1 MRPRYARNTFL
12 ILTLLTMLFSASCGR
27 PQATAGSIEIQL
39 VIEGEV
45 SSIAIP
51 AGSTVQQA
59 LDDAGVILAA
69 LDRVD
74 PPAYTT
80 VDEGT
85 VVEVTRVTER
95 FEIEEIVI
103 PYERQ
108 TIRNETLPEGETR
121 LLQPGE
127 NGRQEITYRIIE
139 EAGEEISRAPV
150 KNVILEEP
158 VPEILMIGTQSSHTP
173 ISIDGALVYISAGN
187 AWLITG
193 NSGNRRPIVVSGDL
207 DGRVLE
213 LSPDG
218 EWLLFTRLPSEA
230 DPEVINELWIAPI
243 DDIGGEEFDL
253 GVRNVIH
260 FADWVPFDSSL
271 IVAYS
276 TVEASPSPPGW
287 QANNDLKTIVLSDA
301 GRVLRERTILE
312 ANAGGQYGWWGTS
325 FAWGRD
331 DDHLAYIRAD
341 SVGVVDF
348 DNESFV
354 EVREITPFQTLEDW
368 AWVPGIA
375 WGQDQQ
381 SLFFVDHGEPIGI
394 ENAQSSP
401 VFHLAVSTQ
410 RTGQHVL
417 LSERSGMFAYPSV
430 SPILDVDTPEIA
442 YHVAF
447 LQAINPL
454 ESKDS
459 AYRLVVM
466 DRDGSNRRELFPSPG
481 EPGLEPVLPGPVW
494 SPSGERIAVIY
505 RGDLWVV
512 DVETGVGQQLTN
524 DGQARIIDWSS

>member
-1 MRPRYARNTFL
+1 MRPKRYRIALLLL
-12 ILTLLTMLFSASCGR
+12 ITLGFSSASCGR

-39 VIEGEV
+39 EIEGEISNLAV
-45 SSIAIP
+45 P

-59 LDDAGVILAA
+59 LENAGVVLGA

-80 VDEGT
+80 IDDGT
-85 VVEVTRVTER
+85 IIQVTRVSER

-108 TIRNETLPEGETR
+108 TIRNESLPEGETR

-139 EAGEEISRAPV
+139 ETGEEISRAPV

-158 VPEILMIGTQSSHTP
+158 VPEILMIGTQASHTP
-173 ISIDGALVYISAGN
+173 ISVEGTLVYIAAGN
-187 AWLITG
+187 AWQITG
-193 NSGNRRPIVVSGDL
+193 NSGNRRPIIVSGDL
-207 DGRVLE
+207 DGRILQI
-213 LSPDG
+213 SPDG
-218 EWLLFTRLPSEA
+218 EWLLFTRLSTEE
-230 DPEVINELWIAPI
+230 DPEIINELWVAAL
-243 DDIGGEEFDL
+243 DDTVGEEFDL
-253 GVRNVIH
+253 GVRNVVH

-276 TVEASPSPPGW
+276 SVEASPSPPGW
-287 QANNDLKTIVLSDA
+287 QANNDLKTIVLSDS

-312 ANAGGQYGWWGTS
+312 ASAGGQYGWWGTS

-341 SVGVVDF
+341 SIGTVDF
-348 DNESFV
+348 DDQSFV

-381 SLFFVDHGEPIGI
+381 SLFFVDHGEPVGI
-394 ENAQSSP
+394 ENPQSSP
-401 VFHLAVSTQ
+401 IFNLAASTQ

-417 LSERSGMFAYPSV
+417 LSERTGMFAYPSV

-442 YHVAF
+442 YKVAF

-466 DRDGSNRRELFPSPG
+466 DRDGSNRQELFPTAG

-494 SPSGERIAVIY
+494 SPSGGRIALIY

-512 DVETGVGQQLTN
+512 DVETGLGQQLTN
-524 DGQARIIDWSS
+524 DGQARLIDWSS

>member
-1 MRPRYARNTFL
+1 MRLNIKRICIGILVLIVGFL
-12 ILTLLTMLFSASCGR
+12 AACGR
-27 PQATAGSIEIQL
+27 PQATAGSIEVQ
-39 VIEGEV
+39 IEVDGQAQIV
-45 SSIAIP
+45 AIP
-51 AGSTVQQA
+51 AGSTVQQT
-59 LDDAGVILAA
+59 LDSAGLELAA

-85 VVEVTRVTER
+85 IIQVTRVSER

-108 TIRNETLPEGETR
+108 LIRNETLPEGETR

-139 EAGEEISRAPV
+139 ESGEEISRAPV

-173 ISIDGALVYISAGN
+173 ISIDGDLVYISGGN
-187 AWLITG
+187 AWLITD
-193 NSGNRRPIVVSGDL
+193 NSGNRRPVVVSGDL
-207 DGRVLE
+207 DGRILKI
-213 LSPDG
+213 SPDHD
-218 EWLLFTRLPSEA
+218 WLLYTRLPAEE
-230 DPEVINELWIAPI
+230 DPEVINELWAAPLG
-243 DDIGGEEFDL
+243 DASAEGFDL

-260 FADWVPFDSSL
+260 FADWVPLQSSL

-276 TVEASPSPPGW
+276 TVEASPSAPGW
-287 QANNDLKTIVLSDA
+287 QANNDLKTIVFTET
-301 GRVLRERTILE
+301 GRVLRERTIIE

-331 DDHLAYIRAD
+331 DEHLAFIRAD
-341 SVGVVDF
+341 SLGVVDF
-348 DNESFV
+348 DEGAFV
-354 EVREITPFQTLEDW
+354 ELDEITPFQTLEDW
-368 AWVPGIA
+368 AWVPGIT

-381 SLFFVDHGEPIGI
+381 SLYYVDHGQPVGI

-401 VFHLAVSTQ
+401 VFNLTVSSQ

-417 LSERSGMFAYPSV
+417 LSERTGMFAYPSV

-442 YHVAF
+442 YKVAF

-459 AYRLVVM
+459 TYRLAVM
-466 DRDGSNRRELFPSPG
+466 DRDGSNHRVIFPG
-481 EPGLEPVLPGPVW
+481 EGQPGLDPVLPGPVW
-494 SPSGERIAVIY
+494 SPSGERIALIY
-505 RGDLWVV
+505 RGNLWVV
-512 DVETGVGQQLTN
+512 DVQTGIGQQLTN
-524 DGQARIIDWSS
+524 DGQARLIDWSS

>member
-1 MRPRYARNTFL
+1 MRLTFKRKSIM
-12 ILTLLTMLFSASCGR
+12 ILFLAASLLVACGR
-27 PQATAGSIEIQL
+27 PQATAGSIEVQL
-39 VIEGEV
+39 VVDGASQTV
-45 SSIAIP
+45 AIP
-51 AGSTVQQA
+51 AGSTVQQT
-59 LDDAGVILAA
+59 LESAGIVLAA

-74 PPAYTT
+74 PPTYTT

-85 VVEVTRVTER
+85 LITITRVTER

-108 TIRNETLPEGETR
+108 TIRNEALPEGETR

-150 KNVILEEP
+150 KNVILEDP

-173 ISIDGALVYISAGN
+173 ISVEGELVFISGGN
-187 AWLITG
+187 AWLITD
-193 NSGNRRPIVVSGDL
+193 NSGNRRPVVVSGDL
-207 DGRVLE
+207 DGRILQI
-213 LSPDG
+213 SPDG
-218 EWLLFTRLPSEA
+218 DWLLFSRLSSED
-230 DPEVINELWIAPI
+230 DPEIINELWVVPLDSTGA
-243 DDIGGEEFDL
+243 EQFDL
-253 GVRNVIH
+253 GIRNVIH
-260 FADWVPFDSSL
+260 FADWVPYESSL

-276 TVEASPSPPGW
+276 TVESSPSPPGW
-287 QANNDLKTIVLSDA
+287 QANNDLKTIVFTET

-341 SVGVVDF
+341 SVGLVDF
-348 DNESFV
+348 DNESFF
-354 EVREITPFQTLEDW
+354 ELYEITPFQTLEDW

-381 SLFFVDHGEPIGI
+381 SLFFVEHGDPIGI
-394 ENAQSSP
+394 EDAQSSP
-401 VFHLAVSTQ
+401 VFHLAVNTQ
-410 RTGQHVL
+410 RTGQQVVL
-417 LSERSGMFAYPSV
+417 SDRTGMFAYPSV

-442 YHVAF
+442 YKIAY

-459 AYRLVVM
+459 AYRLAVM
-466 DRDGSNRRELFPSPG
+466 DRDGSNHRVLFPAPG

-494 SPSGERIAVIY
+494 SPSGERIALIY

-512 DVETGVGQQLTN
+512 DVESGVGQQLTN
-524 DGQARIIDWSS
+524 DGQARLIDWSS

>member
-1 MRPRYARNTFL
+1 MRPIPYRNAAL
-12 ILTLLTMLFSASCGR
+12 IIITLALLLAACGR
-27 PQATAGSIEIQL
+27 PQATAGSIEIQ
-39 VIEGEV
+39 IEIDGEPSDV
-45 SSIAIP
+45 AVP

-59 LDDAGVILAA
+59 LDNAGVMLAA

-85 VVEVTRVTER
+85 VIQITRVTER

-139 EAGEEISRAPV
+139 ESGEEISRAPV
-150 KNVILEEP
+150 KNVILEDA

-173 ISIDGALVYISAGN
+173 ISIEGKLVYITAGN
-187 AWLITG
+187 AWLITS
-193 NSGNRRPIVVSGDL
+193 NSGNRRPVVVSGDL
-207 DGRVLE
+207 DGRILQI
-213 LSPDG
+213 SPDG
-218 EWLLFTRLPSEA
+218 DWLLFTRLSA
-230 DPEVINELWIAPI
+230 GDDPEIINELWVTSLDNA
-243 DDIGGEEFDL
+243 GAEQFDL

-260 FADWVPFDSSL
+260 FADWVPFESSL

-287 QANNDLKTIVLSDA
+287 QANNDLQTIVFTET

-312 ANAGGQYGWWGTS
+312 ASAGGQYGWWGTS

-341 SVGVVDF
+341 SVGTVDF
-348 DNESFV
+348 DEQSFI
-354 EVREITPFQTLEDW
+354 EAHKITPFQTLEDW

-381 SLFFVDHGEPIGI
+381 SLFFVDHGEPVGI
-394 ENAQSSP
+394 ENPQSSP
-401 VFHLAVSTQ
+401 VFHLAVSTE
-410 RTGQHVL
+410 RTEQHVL
-417 LSERSGMFAYPSV
+417 LSERTGMFAYPSV

-442 YHVAF
+442 YKVAF

-454 ESKDS
+454 ESKNS

-466 DRDGSNRRELFPSPG
+466 DRDGSNQRELFPPPG
-481 EPGLEPVLPGPVW
+481 EPGLDPILPGPVW

-505 RGDLWVV
+505 RGDLWVI
-512 DVETGVGQQLTN
+512 DVETGLGQQLTN
-524 DGQARIIDWSS
+524 DGQARLIDWAP